1 LTPGTLECLGG
12 ARNIARL
19 EACPTRLRVEVVNP
33 ALVDA
38 AGLYASG
45 VLGVVI
51 SGHVIQVVVGGAA
64 PSWAARIEAERAAL
78 AASAHP

>member
-1 LTPGTLECLGG
+1 M
-12 ARNIARL
+12 
-19 EACPTRLRVEVVNP
+19 NP